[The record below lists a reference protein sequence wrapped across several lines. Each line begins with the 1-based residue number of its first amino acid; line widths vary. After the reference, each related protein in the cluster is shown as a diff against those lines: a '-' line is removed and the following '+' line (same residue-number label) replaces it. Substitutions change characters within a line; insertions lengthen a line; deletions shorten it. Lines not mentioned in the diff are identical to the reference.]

1 MATKEKTKKRSI
13 GKKLLIAFGSL
24 IGIIV
29 FALLI
34 CMCVSLIGI
43 KSNTNFVQSIKPVSY
58 ENQLQ
63 PEIAEDGYYTFVT
76 DDNFKVMQLT
86 DIH

>member
-1 MATKEKTKKRSI
+1 MAIR
-13 GKKLLIAFGSL
+13 GKGKIALIILGAL
-24 IGIIV
+24 IGVIV

-43 KSNTNFVQSIKPVSY
+43 KSNSNFIKSLEAVSY
-58 ENQLQ
+58 ENQLK

-86 DIH
+86 DIHI